1 MSDHLHQDHLQGE
14 PSDSGSVRSSQ
25 PFSEETIESLA
36 AMMRVLADP
45 TRIRLLE
52 VLNSRGKATVSA
64 LAACLPL
71 SQQGVS
77 RQLGILFQAG
87 VVQRRREG
95 VWVHYELCDWTGW
108 WLIEQLAGGLAATDE
123 LPG

>member
-1 MSDHLHQDHLQGE
+1 MSVYPDNRE
-14 PSDSGSVRSSQ
+14 SGRRAQ
-25 PFSEETIESLA
+25 HPMRAGRLLSEETVESLA

-52 VLNSRGKATVSA
+52 ALNERGKATVSA
-64 LAACLPL
+64 LASCMPL

-77 RQLGILFQAG
+77 HQLGVLYQAG
-87 VVQRRREG
+87 VVRRRREG

-108 WLIEQLAGGLAATDE
+108 WLLEQLAGGLEDSDAQ
-123 LPG
+123 PS